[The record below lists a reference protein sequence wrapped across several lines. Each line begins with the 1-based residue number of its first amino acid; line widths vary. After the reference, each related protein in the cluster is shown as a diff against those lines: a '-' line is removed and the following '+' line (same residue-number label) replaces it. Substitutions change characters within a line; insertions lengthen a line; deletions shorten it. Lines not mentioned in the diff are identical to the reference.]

1 MNAMLLPM
9 HRKIRAEQLKLILQ
23 VRVLLIGFED
33 DLGSWQVDIIRGKV
47 TATFYRDWEFNKG

>member
-33 DLGSWQVDIIRGKV
+33 DLGSWQVDIRGKV

>member
-1 MNAMLLPM
+1 MNAMLLSM

-33 DLGSWQVDIIRGKV
+33 DLGSWQVDIIEAK
-47 TATFYRDWEFNKG
+47 